1 MGSFTVQEN
10 PLNREIRKYIEFCV
24 QDRNADNLQKTFAAS
39 TCSLGLDVLPQA
51 IFLTD
56 TSKSD
61 QSDDLRPLLK
71 KAIGSDDVDMV
82 TVTFKTSMMWGKGIM
97 SKLVL
102 RDADLGEDG
111 DMFSRA
117 KILRDLQSDEDCAD
131 LRSDL
136 LQYINSTHRH
146 VNTSNGNPQV
156 IKYLF
161 LTRYTFAIDEVSNC
175 LQNERGTEC
184 QILEDGNVIIFA
196 LELFTFFN
204 VKPFEVKTH
213 KLVHV
218 GNFEGSNKYEVV
230 LK

>member
-10 PLNREIRKYIEFCV
+10 PLKREIRKYIEFCV
-24 QDRNADNLQKTFAAS
+24 QERTDENRHKSFAAS
-39 TCSLGLDVLPQA
+39 TCSLGLDLLPQA

-56 TSKSD
+56 TS
-61 QSDDLRPLLK
+61 QPDDLRPLLK
-71 KAIGSDDVDMV
+71 KAIGSEDVDMV
-82 TVTFKTSMMWGKGIM
+82 TVTFKTSMMSGKGIM
-97 SKLVL
+97 SELVL
-102 RDADLGEDG
+102 QDAPELSDG

-117 KILRDLQSDEDCAD
+117 KILRDLQSDEGCAH

-136 LQYINSTHRH
+136 LQYINSTHSH
-146 VNTSNGNPQV
+146 VNTSNGNTQV

-175 LQNERGTEC
+175 LQNERGTEF

-204 VKPFEVKTH
+204 VTPFDVKTH
-213 KLVHV
+213 KVV
-218 GNFEGSNKYEVV
+218 PVSNFEGSNKYEVV
-230 LK
+230 DRK